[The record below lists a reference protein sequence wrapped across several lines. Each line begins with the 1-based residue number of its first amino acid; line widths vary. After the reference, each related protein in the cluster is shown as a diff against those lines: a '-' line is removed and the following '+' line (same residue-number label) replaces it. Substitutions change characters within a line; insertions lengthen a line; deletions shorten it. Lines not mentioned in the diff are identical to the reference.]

1 MYFIT
6 LWKFQYI
13 KKIAHNLNAEHIC
26 VPEIKWIREHFNSE
40 NFMQNTCASSIN
52 ENVLKVISTNRI
64 NSNDWMELVYE
75 CECKHR
81 PPTIRCR
88 ITIYWQCAYCIL
100 TVTNR
105 FLELNCETDSQKKE
119 PWKLLIWMR
128 ICHPKTLKSLY
139 AALVNN
145 RTP

>member
-6 LWKFQYI
+6 LWEFQYT

-26 VPEIKWIREHFNSE
+26 VPKIKWIREHFNSKY
-40 NFMQNTCASSIN
+40 FMRRFCIFNQWKMFWESFRQIALIRM
-52 ENVLKVISTNRI
+52 I
-64 NSNDWMELVYE
+64 E

-88 ITIYWQCAYCIL
+88 ITVYWQCAYCIL

-105 FLELNCETDSQKKE
+105 FLELNCETDSQKKG

-128 ICHPKTLKSLY
+128 FCHWRRWYHCVP
-139 AALVNN
+139 
-145 RTP
+145 RW